1 MSLTTQKTAHIT
13 RTMADES
20 GKPVVSMSGQ
30 VVPGKAM
37 SLSMTIANEAAAKA
51 NGSDV
56 AKALDAFVIDVR
68 QMAKDNGLPV

>member
-1 MSLTTQKTAHIT
+1 MSLTTQKTTHIT
-13 RTMADES
+13 RTLTDEN

-37 SLSMTIANEAAAKA
+37 SLSVTIVNETTAKA

-56 AKALDAFVIDVR
+56 GKALDAFVADVR
-68 QMAKDNGLPV
+68 QVAKENGLPA